1 RGVGA
6 FSDTEEDISPNKRNY
21 NLTSRV
27 GVHAT
32 KSEGEKT
39 QEFLSVVASSHNPR
53 AILNFRVLLKETFV
67 VSLLRNS

>member
-1 RGVGA
+1 MLVPLVMIE
-6 FSDTEEDISPNKRNY
+6 TEEI
-21 NLTSRV
+21 LTKFMPLIRV
-27 GVHAT
+27 LIICFRFL
-32 KSEGEKT
+32 EGEKT